1 VLSWHMQFL
10 DACLHQNYYDL
21 REVNKEQLRVTGLI
35 DRRTPVPL
43 IYIRRMSEDS
53 IRLSTSIDESIQP
66 ASRSMGC
73 YNMVPSWHTTYY
85 RHRAKR
91 RPSTTSSSSNLTLFT
106 THHLLVIILLQLLS
120 ITVTNA
126 MIYLEEPAQALIY
139 DSLPD
144 PPDRH
149 TISQVFL
156 SNLTEGGLDNVRFRV
171 GTPFHYLRAY
181 SSSDSNKDEE
191 EDQLAVAPPLL
202 SDEVLGGNSTSYAN
216 ATSSAVDDINTTTI
230 TSGNIINDT
239 NTDNNTINETISSS
253 STNNTANSTVF
264 ERRTRSERG
273 FVPTY
278 EKPSSSSS
286 QSLSPPSDEEPTI
299 EISGEYTDIIHHN
312 PQSINNNNNGGD
324 IIIKDNHGNSITITE
339 LLGFFNDSKL
349 VFDEVKE
356 DEEQYVLYD
365 SRQARFGT
373 DLGPKGNAAFVNI
386 MLPPRWGED
395 LDNKDVVDDG
405 MGDVGGQQGGGIS
418 ESNSEIVDTNATT
431 ADVDSVVL
439 NDQPIRGL
447 QDDLDELLG
456 LVDDESFDNNSTG
469 MEGESGEGASNE
481 TETFITETNHTE
493 EITLFD
499 DEIATINVV
508 NTSTSLNDATAT
520 DQVEE
525 FNGEFDTHISS
536 YFCLDDFISW
546 RSKRSS
552 SINNDTAIPASSSST
567 ILSIDNLN
575 VANSTRG
582 IALMV
587 QRGRCSFQNKAELAM
602 VFNDLLASAGKSNRI
617 ENIIVYNNGT
627 IDKSN
632 NGTNG
637 EEKLVEML
645 LVPKRN
651 GTLFESI
658 KPINVGMLYITTGS
672 GRDLMHRMLEQ
683 QNKLGRSPYMDI
695 SSILPAR
702 DSSSS
707 GWSRSLLINESTQ
720 NDGQHDGSV
729 VQEDAPIHDEAIA
742 NGWFFPATLT
752 RFCLSC
758 GEQTDYGFYP
768 FALVGDR
775 PGQNP
780 RPTNWPPTFS
790 DDYYTPRRWVEMIR
804 RLMIA
809 ILVLLLVGPVVLA
822 THRWHHVGGTIRWQ
836 TDENGRRRL
845 RIISPNLEL
854 FVNGVHDAVETNGTK
869 LDRAQVFALPEIVY
883 NPSSSDSRRDVSE
896 NDATES
902 PLMANESD
910 LADGVSSDSFREN
923 DDCRID
929 SKPAVGGTIEDSTPS
944 LPAPISPS
952 GSEASEMYESSTCC
966 PICIEEFEAGEILRV
981 LPRCKHLFHTECILP
996 WLTKR
1001 QGCCPQCRTPVL
1013 PDEYQQRSRSPR
1025 ASPLRR
1031 SSGISSTR
1039 RERDGQQTEESDT
1052 SLSGTRLFTGIA
1064 DDLGTHSPAEELP
1077 QRNQG
1082 SIFVPHAAEVNESHL
1097 SHAESVRESSH
1108 ELMEQGIAA
1117 SNEIPLD
1124 NSDDTSEAANENTEP
1139 IGQRLANSEVPSIDN
1154 HVSGNVGI
1162 TAVISSDDIESNN
1175 SALAP
1180 VEDEENTQ
1188 NNILDP
1194 PQISSASAV
1203 FLNSLT
1209 PNVAEEE
1216 SNSGMNQRG
1225 AKDKDN

>member
-1 VLSWHMQFL
+1 
-10 DACLHQNYYDL
+10 
-21 REVNKEQLRVTGLI
+21 
-35 DRRTPVPL
+35 
-43 IYIRRMSEDS
+43 
-53 IRLSTSIDESIQP
+53 
-66 ASRSMGC
+66 
-73 YNMVPSWHTTYY
+73 
-85 RHRAKR
+85 
-91 RPSTTSSSSNLTLFT
+91 
-106 THHLLVIILLQLLS
+106 
-120 ITVTNA
+120 

-149 TISQVFL
+149 VMSQVFL

-181 SSSDSNKDEE
+181 SSSSSNEDEE
-191 EDQLAVAPPLL
+191 VDDQPAVVVTPVL
-202 SDEVLGGNSTSYAN
+202 SDEGNNTSYAN
-216 ATSSAVDDINTTTI
+216 ATTSAVDDTNTTTI
-230 TSGNIINDT
+230 TSNNETIHIINDT
-239 NTDNNTINETISSS
+239 NTNNNTANETISSS
-253 STNNTANSTVF
+253 TNNNTTNSTVF
-264 ERRTRSERG
+264 ERRTRSKRG

-278 EKPSSSSS
+278 EKPSS
-286 QSLSPPSDEEPTI
+286 QLSPPSDEEPTI

-324 IIIKDNHGNSITITE
+324 IIIKDNNGNSLTITE

-349 VFDEVKE
+349 VFDEEVE
-356 DEEQYVLYD
+356 EEEQYILYD

-395 LDNKDVVDDG
+395 LDVDVVVDDG
-405 MGDVGGQQGGGIS
+405 MGDVGEQQDAGVS
-418 ESNSEIVDTNATT
+418 ESNSEIIVTNATT

-447 QDDLDELLG
+447 QGDIDELLG

-469 MEGESGEGASNE
+469 VEGESGEGASNE
-481 TETFITETNHTE
+481 TEMVITETNHTD

-499 DEIATINVV
+499 DENANIDVV
-508 NTSTSLNDATAT
+508 NTSTSPNDAT

-525 FNGEFDTHISS
+525 FKGEFDTHISS
-536 YFCLDDFISW
+536 YFCLDDFINW

-552 SINNDTAIPASSSST
+552 SINNDTAIPALSSST

-575 VANSTRG
+575 AVNSTRG

-602 VFNDLLASAGKSNRI
+602 VFNDLLASTGKSNRI
-617 ENIIVYNNGT
+617 DNIIVYNNGT
-627 IDKSN
+627 IDKTN
-632 NGTNG
+632 NGTTG

-651 GTLFESI
+651 DTLFESI
-658 KPINVGMLYITTGS
+658 KPINVGMVYITTGS
-672 GRDLMHRMLEQ
+672 GRDLMHRMLAQE
-683 QNKLGRSPYMDI
+683 NKLGISPYMDM

-702 DSSSS
+702 ATTSS

-729 VQEDAPIHDEAIA
+729 VQEDAPIHDETIA
-742 NGWFFPATLT
+742 NGWYFPATLT

-768 FALVGDR
+768 FALVGDSQYR

-780 RPTNWPPTFS
+780 RPTWPPNFS
-790 DDYYTPRRWVEMIR
+790 DDYYTTRRWVEMIR

-883 NPSSSDSRRDVSE
+883 NPSSSDSGRDVSE
-896 NDATES
+896 NVCES
-902 PLMANESD
+902 PLMATESD
-910 LADGVSSDSFREN
+910 AADGMSSDSFREN
-923 DDCRID
+923 GDRCID
-929 SKPAVGGTIEDSTPS
+929 SEPNTAGTIEDGTPS
-944 LPAPISPS
+944 QPAPISPS

-1013 PDEYQQRSRSPR
+1013 PDEFQQRSRSPR
-1025 ASPLRR
+1025 SSPLRR
-1031 SSGISSTR
+1031 SSGLSSTR

-1052 SLSGTRLFTGIA
+1052 SLSGTRLFS
-1064 DDLGTHSPAEELP
+1064 GTEELP
-1077 QRNQG
+1077 QQNQG
-1082 SIFVPHAAEVNESHL
+1082 SISVPHAAEVNESHP
-1097 SHAESVRESSH
+1097 SHTENVNESSH
-1108 ELMEQGIAA
+1108 ELMEQGIA
-1117 SNEIPLD
+1117 SNEVPLD

-1139 IGQRLANSEVPSIDN
+1139 IGQESNSEVLSSDN
-1154 HVSGNVGI
+1154 DVSGYVGI
-1162 TAVISSDDIESNN
+1162 TAVVSSDDIESNK

-1180 VEDEENTQ
+1180 IEDEEDTQ
-1188 NNILDP
+1188 SNIPDP
-1194 PQISSASAV
+1194 PQISSV
-1203 FLNSLT
+1203 RF
-1209 PNVAEEE
+1209 
-1216 SNSGMNQRG
+1216 
-1225 AKDKDN
+1225 